1 LVTRIFWARE
11 CWAFTVSGKR
21 SCLVKTV
28 LTRLLVFCAAVFFS
42 SCGNKLLDFANESNP
57 GGGGD
62 GGDSGGGDRT
72 AGTTEVYIPYG
83 TTPIYIDTQAQFDK
97 FCKIG
102 SYGTEDYPL
111 DGYYILRGNGVA
123 ERTFYTTNAISE
135 QFAFTGTLTGWFTPD
150 EENEDMKTTV
160 KIDMPYSLFKG
171 TSMQAKTVSWL
182 KFEAVHTSAYSADD
196 AVGIV
201 AAKSVNTRFEQV
213 TVAGK
218 VDVNSHNWNKVIYV
232 GGIVGSA
239 DGSTKFEGCKA
250 RATVTVKLESSSGS
264 ECYIGGI
271 AGFLEGSVVNSGVA
285 TVQKST
291 YPPYAPVFGQISV
304 TSTIVNGD
312 SKVYA
317 GGVAGK
323 LTGSIETSVVR
334 ANVTATGQ
342 AGAAYSGGYAGFAE
356 GGTIKNNK
364 SEGSLTVDATS
375 GVTSAGNAYAGGLV
389 GESAQTGLGSAVI
402 VGNHL
407 TGTVSVTSKYYD
419 GASYS
424 GGLAGSLLGTA
435 RIESSSVNGSATIQS
450 YSQASAAT
458 PPGKAYAGGLA
469 GYSDAGCTIAESF
482 FSSSNYFGAVNAGF
496 SNSYLTGPIA
506 ASEAYAGGI
515 AGYARGAISKVY
527 SNAVV
532 DNTASTADFV
542 AGIDARISEAL
553 GIAAAGGIAG
563 KSEELISE
571 SYAVA
576 TVKARAK
583 DASAVTGGASAG
595 GISGI
600 SFGSI
605 TNTFALA
612 KVDASRVDDTVT
624 SGKAQ
629 AGGIAGYLADAVS
642 VTTSYAAGSV
652 MAFGATASVYAGGIA
667 GHIDGSSATAA
678 IEKCVALQQYIASTN
693 GATNFHRVAGIR
705 TSTNRTISDTYAY
718 SGMKPQNGGLP
729 FEITTPSA
737 VDADG
742 AHISATDAKDFNYYT
757 GTLSWNAG
765 SATVWSAGGL
775 FPVLTGDPGKNPPIL
790 PPPSVPSWA
799 QIP

>member
-1 LVTRIFWARE
+1 
-11 CWAFTVSGKR
+11 
-21 SCLVKTV
+21 VKTV

-42 SCGNKLLDFANESNP
+42 SCGNKLLDFANEYSTG

-62 GGDSGGGDRT
+62 DSGSGANPV
-72 AGTTEVYIPYG
+72 AGTTEVYVPYG
-83 TTPIYIDTQAQFDK
+83 TKPIYIDTQADFDK

-111 DGYYILRGNGVA
+111 DGYYILRGNGV
-123 ERTFYTTNAISE
+123 ENRTFYTANAISDS
-135 QFAFTGTLTGWFTPD
+135 FAFTGTLTGWYTPD
-150 EENEDMKTTV
+150 EEHEDMKTTV

-171 TSMQAKTVSWL
+171 NSMQARTVSWL
-182 KFEAVHTSAYSADD
+182 KFEAIHTGPYSADD

-218 VDVNSHNWNKVIYV
+218 VDVDSHNWQKVIYV

-250 RATVTVKLESSSGS
+250 RASVTVKLESSSGS

-285 TVQKST
+285 TVYKNT
-291 YPPYAPVFGQISV
+291 YPPYALVFGQITV

-323 LTGSIETSVVR
+323 LTGSIETTVVR
-334 ANVTATGQ
+334 ANVTAAGQ
-342 AGAAYSGGYAGFAE
+342 AGAAYSGGYAGLAE

-364 SEGSLTVDATS
+364 SDGSLTVDATS

-389 GESAQTGLGSAVI
+389 GESTQTGLGAAVI

-407 TGTVSVTSKYYD
+407 TGAVSVTSKYYD

-435 RIESSSVNGSATIQS
+435 RIESSSVSGSATIQS
-450 YSQASAAT
+450 YSQATAAT

-469 GYSDAGCTIAESF
+469 GYSDVDCTIAESF
-482 FSSSNYFGAVNAGF
+482 FSSNSYYGAVNAGF
-496 SNSYLTGPIA
+496 SNSYQTGPIA

-515 AGYARGAISKVY
+515 AGYARGKISKVY

-532 DNTASTADFV
+532 DNTTSTADFV
-542 AGIDARISEAL
+542 AGIDARISEA
-553 GIAAAGGIAG
+553 GGTAAAGGIAG
-563 KSEELISE
+563 KNEETVSE

-576 TVKARAK
+576 TVKARAR
-583 DASAVTGGASAG
+583 DAVTETGGASAG

-600 SFGSI
+600 SLGSVE
-605 TNTFALA
+605 NTFALA
-612 KVDASRVDDTVT
+612 KVDASRADSAVT
-624 SGKAQ
+624 NGKAQ
-629 AGGIAGYLADAVS
+629 AGGIAGYLAEAVS

-652 MAFGATASVYAGGIA
+652 MAFGAAASVYAGGIA
-667 GHIDGSSATAA
+667 GYIDGSSITTA
-678 IEKCVALQQYIASTN
+678 IEKCVALQQYVASTT
-693 GATNFHRVAGIR
+693 GAAYFHRIAGRR
-705 TSTNRTISDTYAY
+705 TSTNRFISDTYAY

-737 VDADG
+737 ADEDG
-742 AHISATDAKDFNYYT
+742 ADISAADAKDSNYYT

-765 SATVWSAGGL
+765 SVTIWGTGG
-775 FPVLTGDPGKNPPIL
+775 FSSYPVLASLPAPG
-790 PPPSVPSWA
+790 SVPYWA